1 MNPGDGGSSIAA
13 VPEMHAGLDKMVE
26 VRLKASKS
34 YQLFTAKSLSF
45 KLKEVRFEIEKVKV
59 KIKAIEICHG
69 GNSADVADSTNI
81 HVQTYKSFI
90 KPQLIAAKRQLRDEK
105 SKLRK
110 EANKLLDLLIE
121 TKENLLQL
129 EGEARYLAFLERLL
143 LLNLKPCCISLRPS
157 LTI

>member
-34 YQLFTAKSLSF
+34 CQLFTAKSLSF

-69 GNSADVADSTNI
+69 GKIGRA
-81 HVQTYKSFI
+81 HV
-90 KPQLIAAKRQLRDEK
+90 
-105 SKLRK
+105 
-110 EANKLLDLLIE
+110 
-121 TKENLLQL
+121 
-129 EGEARYLAFLERLL
+129 
-143 LLNLKPCCISLRPS
+143 
-157 LTI
+157 